1 MTLKNKF
8 FIQISYKKYTI
19 EYVIRCNYL
28 KNEKYGWRFNN
39 MSSILALNKIIGD
52 FVWGWPMLIMLLG
65 TGLFLGI
72 RTKFVVVRK
81 FGYVLKNTLL
91 KMFDKNSGG
100 EGEISAFQAVSTA
113 LAATVGTG
121 NIAGVA
127 LAIAVGGPGAVFW
140 MWLSAYYFLMFF
152 IILC

>member
-1 MTLKNKF
+1 
-8 FIQISYKKYTI
+8 
-19 EYVIRCNYL
+19 
-28 KNEKYGWRFNN
+28 

-127 LAIAVGGPGAVFW
+127 LA
-140 MWLSAYYFLMFF
+140 SRRSRSS
-152 IILC
+152 ILDVAISCTRYVYKVCRSNFGSNIQG